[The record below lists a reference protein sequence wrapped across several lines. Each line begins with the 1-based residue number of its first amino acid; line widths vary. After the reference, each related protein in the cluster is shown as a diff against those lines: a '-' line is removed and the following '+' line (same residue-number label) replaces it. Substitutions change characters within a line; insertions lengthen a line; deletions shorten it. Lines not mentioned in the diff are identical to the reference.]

1 MFSEAPRR
9 LAQRFQL
16 QAIATY
22 GVRVH
27 IGVADTWSPAATAS
41 APTGP
46 SDVLRLADHRAVETF
61 LHPLPVDTVHGIG
74 PAQTDTLRRF
84 GLHTAGALAAMPK
97 DIVGRL
103 LGGKEGRLLRDRARG
118 IDPRT
123 ITAHRMPES
132 ASARTGFPRDECD
145 AASMRAAVL
154 DLVATVDERI
164 RRRDQG
170 ARKATLTMGF
180 AGGASVT
187 RARALSAASGHTED
201 LHSAGVP
208 APRRHG
214 APARPGPADCPDRR
228 GP

>member
-27 IGVADTWSPAATAS
+27 IGVADTWPTAATAS

-46 SDVLRLADHRAVETF
+46 SGILHLPDHRTVETF
-61 LHPLPVDTVHGIG
+61 PHPLPVDTVHGIG
-74 PAQTDTLRRF
+74 PTQTDTLRRF
-84 GLHTAGALAAMPK
+84 GLHTTGALAVIPE
-97 DIVGRL
+97 DIVCPL
-103 LGGKEGRLLRDRARG
+103 LGGKKGRLLRDRARG
-118 IDPRT
+118 IDPARSPHT
-123 ITAHRMPES
+123 GSESTSAH
-132 ASARTGFPRDECD
+132 TGFPRDECD

-154 DLVATVDERI
+154 DLVTTVGERI

-180 AGGASVT
+180 AGGASITRT
-187 RARALSAASGHTED
+187 RALPAASGHTED

-214 APARPGPADCPDRR
+214 APARPGPADRPDRR